1 MSNIKNFLHIKK
13 INEERRLRKEL
24 IEVLKEFHK
33 KYSYKN
39 NVHSINRL
47 DSRVFTKEWVV
58 KVNGGWRNLIKAIN
72 DTQYKIVKKI
82 KGFND
87 IFVLRETNN
96 TVIDN
101 GKNNNRIK
109 RKINSIEDIGKNSNV
124 EWIER
129 QKSYKRF
136 KKDLFQIF
144 NFTNENLHKTEEKS
158 YENKS
163 LPMFIDPLWKN
174 QWQIHQYDEER
185 KNQSIHQ
192 FYDMQIMEV
201 WKMGYSGKGIVI
213 SILDD
218 GIDYNHEDLKQ
229 NYEPLASYDFNDDDN
244 DPLPR
249 MDDFNKHGTKCAG
262 IIAMIANNTKCGVGV
277 AFNAKVGGIRML
289 DGEVNDRVEAE
300 AITYA
305 NQITDIFAASWGPN
319 DDGRTV
325 EGPGYLTQLALKSA
339 VINGRGK
346 KGSILVWASGN
357 GGIHSDNCNCDGYAA
372 SIYTISVSGVTQNNN
387 SPWYGEECSSTL
399 VSAYS
404 SGSKSEN
411 LISTTDLNNKCAT
424 DHSGTSASVPTVA
437 GIIALTLEANNSLT
451 WRDIQHLIVWTA
463 EPSGLIKSSSDGWQ
477 KNGAGFLINSRFGFG
492 LINAKRM
499 VKWAKNWTHIPE
511 MVTCSIVFPKFEK
524 RWLTSSKALNIK
536 FNVNG
541 CRGMKNEVNYIEQ
554 VQLLVEAKN
563 RYRGNLAIWLES
575 PKGTKT
581 QLLHPRHLDDSTSGF
596 KNWPFTSVQT
606 WGENPNGDWNVFI
619 VDLETEGFVSNL
631 TFVIHGTKEMPK
643 YRENEKQYNLHNIE
657 GYVNKN
663 RENNKLTDSINVLS
677 HGKRFVQM
685 VTENGVDVDNFSAIE
700 QIIALHEELK
710 KFKISKKNQKEIFI
724 EGMET

>member
-1 MSNIKNFLHIKK
+1 M
-13 INEERRLRKEL
+13 
-24 IEVLKEFHK
+24 
-33 KYSYKN
+33 
-39 NVHSINRL
+39 
-47 DSRVFTKEWVV
+47 
-58 KVNGGWRNLIKAIN
+58 
-72 DTQYKIVKKI
+72 

-87 IFVLRETNN
+87 IFVLKE
-96 TVIDN
+96 
-101 GKNNNRIK
+101 KNNMAYNINKNYNRLK
-109 RKINSIEDIGKNSNV
+109 RKINLIKELEKNSNI
-124 EWIER
+124 EWIEI
-129 QKSYKRF
+129 QKNYKRY
-136 KKDLFQIF
+136 KKELISIF
-144 NFTNENLHKTEEKS
+144 NYTLNNSTNDI
-158 YENKS
+158 ENKFYQNKS
-163 LPMFIDPLWKN
+163 FIPMFIDPLWKN

-185 KNQSIHQ
+185 KNESIQ
-192 FYDMQIMEV
+192 LFYDMQIIEA
-201 WKMGYSGKGIVI
+201 WEMGYSGKGIVI

-218 GIDYNHEDLKQ
+218 GIDYNHEDLRQ
-229 NYEPLASYDFNDDDN
+229 NYESRASYDFNDDDN

-262 IIAMIANNTKCGVGV
+262 IIAMVANNTKCGVGV
-277 AFNAKVGGIRML
+277 AFNSKVGGIRML

-305 NQITDIFAASWGPN
+305 NQIIDIFAASWGPN

-339 VINGRGK
+339 VYNGRGK

-404 SGSKSEN
+404 SGSKTEN

-451 WRDIQHLIVWTA
+451 WRDIQHIIVWTA
-463 EPSGLIKSSSDGWQ
+463 EPSGLIKSSPEGWQ
-477 KNGAGFLINSRFGFG
+477 KNGAGLLINSRFGFG

-499 VKWAKNWTHIPE
+499 VTLANNWTHIPV

-524 RWLTSSKALNIK
+524 RWLTSSKSLNIK
-536 FNVNG
+536 FYVDG
-541 CRGMKNEVNYIEQ
+541 CKGMKNEVKYIEQ

-581 QLLHPRHLDDSTSGF
+581 QLLHPRHLDDSTNGF

-606 WGENPNGDWNVFI
+606 WGENPNGEWKVHI

-643 YRENEKQYNLHNIE
+643 YRENEKQYNLPNIE
-657 GYVNKN
+657 NYINQKN
-663 RENNKLTDSINVLS
+663 SKDKLIDKVDLLKY
-677 HGKRFVQM
+677 GKRFVQSI
-685 VTENGVDVDNFSAIE
+685 TENGVDIDDFSSIE

-710 KFKISKKNQKEIFI
+710 KYKISKKNQQKIYI
-724 EGMET
+724 EGIET